1 VTQHPRRNAFA
12 LATSLPAWAWR
23 NRPELWLLGGIFL
36 AAASLLA
43 FGHIAEDVLEGDS
56 TRFDQAVLLAL
67 RNPADPADPLG
78 PAWLEEA
85 ARDITA
91 LGSYA
96 VLGIIFF
103 AVVAYLLLM
112 RRRAAALWVTVAV
125 VGGVLLSN
133 VLKYSFDRP
142 RPDFLAHTARVFT
155 SSFPSGHAMLSAVTF
170 LTLGVLLAS
179 IYNSWRLKVFFLG
192 LAIFLTV
199 MVGVSRIYLGVH
211 YPTDV
216 LAGWCV
222 GAGWAAIC
230 WTVFHWLQQRGA
242 VEPAANDA
250 LNTEDR
256 ANGP

>member
-1 VTQHPRRNAFA
+1 MTQHKPNSAFA
-12 LATSLPAWAWR
+12 LATSLPVWAWR
-23 NRPELWLLGGIFL
+23 KRPELWLLGGIFL
-36 AAASLLA
+36 AGLLLLA
-43 FGHIAEDVLEGDS
+43 FGHIAEDVLEGDA
-56 TRFDQAVLLAL
+56 TKFDQTVLLAL
-67 RNPADPADPLG
+67 RNPADHADPLG

-96 VLGIIFF
+96 VLGIVFF
-103 AVVAYLLLM
+103 AVIAYLLLIK
-112 RRRAAALWVTVAV
+112 RRAAALWIAAAV
-125 VGGVLLSN
+125 GGGVLLSN
-133 VLKYSFDRP
+133 LLKHSFDRP
-142 RPDFLAHTARVFT
+142 RPELVAHTARVFT

-179 IYNSWRLKVFFLG
+179 IYNSWRLRVFFLG

-199 MVGVSRIYLGVH
+199 TVGLTRIYLGVH

-242 VEPAANDA
+242 VEPAANDV
-250 LNTEDR
+250 LSTGDQ

>member
-1 VTQHPRRNAFA
+1 VSQHPRRNAFA

-23 NRPELWLLGGIFL
+23 NRPELWLLGGVFL
-36 AAASLLA
+36 AGLLLLA
-43 FGHIAEDVLEGDS
+43 FGHIAEEVLEGDA
-56 TRFDQAVLLAL
+56 TRFDQTVLLAL
-67 RNPADPADPLG
+67 RSPADPADPLG

-85 ARDITA
+85 ARDITS

-103 AVVAYLLLM
+103 AVIAYLLLTK
-112 RRRAAALWVTVAV
+112 RRAAALWVAASVG
-125 VGGVLLSN
+125 GGVLLSN
-133 VLKYSFDRP
+133 VLKHSFDRP
-142 RPDFLAHTARVFT
+142 RPDLVAHSVRVFT

-179 IYNSWRLKVFFLG
+179 IHNSWRVKVFFLG
-192 LAIFLTV
+192 IAIFLTV
-199 MVGVSRIYLGVH
+199 IVGVTRVYLGVH

-230 WTVFHWLQQRGA
+230 WTAFHWLQGRG
-242 VEPAANDA
+242 VIEPAEKDA
-250 LNTEDR
+250 LNTGD
-256 ANGP
+256 

>member
-1 VTQHPRRNAFA
+1 MSQHPRRNAFA

-23 NRPELWLLGGIFL
+23 SRPELWLLGGVFL
-36 AAASLLA
+36 AGLLLLA
-43 FGHIAEDVLEGDS
+43 FGHIAEEVLEGDA
-56 TRFDQAVLLAL
+56 TRFDQTVLLAL
-67 RNPADPADPLG
+67 RSPADPADPLG

-85 ARDITA
+85 ARDITS

-103 AVVAYLLLM
+103 AVIAYLLLM
-112 RRRAAALWVTVAV
+112 KRRAAALWVAASVG
-125 VGGVLLSN
+125 GGVLLSN
-133 VLKYSFDRP
+133 VLKHSFDRP
-142 RPDFLAHTARVFT
+142 RPELVAHSVRVFT

-179 IYNSWRLKVFFLG
+179 IHNSWRVKVFFLG
-192 LAIFLTV
+192 IAIFLTV
-199 MVGVSRIYLGVH
+199 IVGVTRVYLGVH

-230 WTVFHWLQQRGA
+230 WTAFHWLQGRG
-242 VEPAANDA
+242 VIEPAERDA
-250 LNTEDR
+250 LNTGD
-256 ANGP
+256 

>member
-1 VTQHPRRNAFA
+1 VTHHPRRKAFG

-36 AAASLLA
+36 AGLLLLA
-43 FGHIAEDVLEGDS
+43 FGHIAEEVLEGDA
-56 TRFDQAVLLAL
+56 TRFDQAVLLTL

-78 PAWLEEA
+78 SARLEEA
-85 ARDITA
+85 ARDITS
-91 LGSYA
+91 LGSYS

-103 AVVAYLLLM
+103 AVIAYLLMM
-112 RRRAAALWVTVAV
+112 RRRAAALWVAAAV
-125 VGGVLLSN
+125 GGGVLLSN
-133 VLKYSFDRP
+133 VLKLSFDRP
-142 RPDFLAHTARVFT
+142 RPELVVHAARVFT
-155 SSFPSGHAMLSAVTF
+155 SSFPSGHATLSAVTF

-179 IYNSWRLKVFFLG
+179 IHSSRRLKLFFLG

-199 MVGVSRIYLGVH
+199 LVGVTRVYLGVH

-230 WTVFHWLQQRGA
+230 WTVFHWLQLRGA
-242 VEPAANDA
+242 VEPAAKDA
-250 LNTEDR
+250 LNGGDQ
-256 ANGP
+256 ANGR

>member
-12 LATSLPAWAWR
+12 LAKSLPAWAWR
-23 NRPELWLLGGIFL
+23 NRPEFWLLGGIFL
-36 AAASLLA
+36 AAAFLLA

-56 TRFDQAVLLAL
+56 TRVDQAVLLAL

-85 ARDITA
+85 ARDVTA

-96 VLGIIFF
+96 VLGIVFF
-103 AVVAYLLLM
+103 AVIAYLLLM
-112 RRRAAALWVTVAV
+112 RRRAAALWVAASVG
-125 VGGVLLSN
+125 GGVLLSN
-133 VLKYSFDRP
+133 VLKHSFDRP
-142 RPDFLAHTARVFT
+142 RPDFVAHTARVFT

-170 LTLGVLLAS
+170 LTLGALLAGL
-179 IYNSWRLKVFFLG
+179 YNSWRLKIFFIG
-192 LAIFLTV
+192 IAIFLTV
-199 MVGVSRIYLGVH
+199 MVGVTRVYLGVH

-230 WTVFHWLQQRGA
+230 VTAFHWLQQRGA
-242 VEPAANDA
+242 VEPAVKDA
-250 LNTEDR
+250 LNGGDQ
-256 ANGP
+256 ANGR

>member
-1 VTQHPRRNAFA
+1 MTQHPRRNAFQ
-12 LATSLPAWAWR
+12 LFTSIPAWAWR

-36 AAASLLA
+36 AGLSLLA
-43 FGHIAEDVLEGDS
+43 FGHIAEEVLEGDA

-67 RNPADPADPLG
+67 RSPGDPANPLG

-85 ARDITA
+85 ARDVTA
-91 LGSYA
+91 LGSYS

-103 AVVAYLLLM
+103 AVIAYLLM
-112 RRRAAALWVTVAV
+112 MQRRAAALWVAASVG
-125 VGGVLLSN
+125 GGVLLSN
-133 VLKYSFDRP
+133 VLKHSFDRP
-142 RPDFLAHTARVFT
+142 RPELVAHSVRVFT

-179 IYNSWRLKVFFLG
+179 IHNSRRLKVFFLG

-199 MVGVSRIYLGVH
+199 IVGVTRIYLGVH

-216 LAGWCV
+216 LAGWCM

-230 WTVFHWLQQRGA
+230 WTAFRWLRQRGA
-242 VEPAANDA
+242 VEPAVKDA
-250 LNTEDR
+250 LNTGDR

>member
-12 LATSLPAWAWR
+12 LAMSLPAWAWR

-36 AAASLLA
+36 AAVSLLA

-67 RNPADPADPLG
+67 RNPADPADPRG

-96 VLGIIFF
+96 VLGIVFF
-103 AVVAYLLLM
+103 AVIAYLLLM
-112 RRRAAALWVTVAV
+112 QRRAAALWVTASV
-125 VGGVLLSN
+125 VGGMLLSN

-142 RPDFLAHTARVFT
+142 RPDFVAHTARVFS

-179 IYNSWRLKVFFLG
+179 IYNSWRLKVFILG
-192 LAIFLTV
+192 IAIFLTV
-199 MVGVSRIYLGVH
+199 MVGVTRVYLGVH

-242 VEPAANDA
+242 VEPATNDA
-250 LNTEDR
+250 LNTGDR
-256 ANGP
+256 TNGP

>member
-12 LATSLPAWAWR
+12 LATSLPAWVWR
-23 NRPELWLLGGIFL
+23 NRPELWLLGGVFL
-36 AAASLLA
+36 AGLLLLA
-43 FGHIAEDVLEGDS
+43 FGHIAEEVLEGDA
-56 TRFDQAVLLAL
+56 TRFDQTVLLAL
-67 RNPADPADPLG
+67 RSPADPADQLG

-85 ARDITA
+85 ARDITS

-103 AVVAYLLLM
+103 AVIAYLLLTK
-112 RRRAAALWVTVAV
+112 RRAAALWVAASVG
-125 VGGVLLSN
+125 GGVLLSN
-133 VLKYSFDRP
+133 VLKHSFDRP
-142 RPDFLAHTARVFT
+142 RPDLVAHSVRVFT

-179 IYNSWRLKVFFLG
+179 IHNSWRVKVFFLG
-192 LAIFLTV
+192 IAIFLTV
-199 MVGVSRIYLGVH
+199 IVGVTRVYLGVH

-230 WTVFHWLQQRGA
+230 WTAFHWLQGRG
-242 VEPAANDA
+242 VIEPAEKDA
-250 LNTEDR
+250 LNTGD
-256 ANGP
+256 

>member
-56 TRFDQAVLLAL
+56 TRFDQAALLAL
-67 RNPADPADPLG
+67 RNSADPADPLG
-78 PAWLEEA
+78 PTWLEEA

-125 VGGVLLSN
+125 GGGVLLSN
-133 VLKYSFDRP
+133 VLKHSFDRP
-142 RPDFLAHTARVFT
+142 RPDFVAHMARVFT

-179 IYNSWRLKVFFLG
+179 IYNSWRLKVFFLS

-216 LAGWCV
+216 LAGWCM

-242 VEPAANDA
+242 VEPAANNA
-250 LNTEDR
+250 LNTGDR